1 MAPGEKWVPESWS
14 IDEGVGGRQNSW
26 RVVAFPR
33 MLRYKLPPM
42 VIRLQTYSGTLQ
54 VTAFFLIPTAE
65 GSLNPGDPLNPGKE
79 AA

>member
-1 MAPGEKWVPESWS
+1 
-14 IDEGVGGRQNSW
+14 
-26 RVVAFPR
+26 
-33 MLRYKLPPM
+33 M